1 MAVKINVEE
10 ELGMK
15 RPITVKVT
23 NKNFRK
29 TLKFQKKMLH
39 LQILQTKQ
47 AEKEKAAE
55 QERQS
60 KIEVGEEVS
69 DLEVDDLKDYE
80 EYEKLIDEID
90 ELQEGTVTYLGEVL
104 HLSDANIEKLD
115 DLETDELQNLAEKVI
130 SKVMGIE
137 PEQAKP
143 EDKGLED

>member
-55 QERQS
+55 QERQA
-60 KIEVGEEVS
+60 KIEAGDEVS
-69 DLEVDDLKDYE
+69 DVEVDDLKDYE
-80 EYEKLIDEID
+80 DYEKLIDEID
-90 ELQEGTVTYLGEVL
+90 ELQEGTVIYLGDVL

-137 PEQAKP
+137 PEKATA